1 MYQWFLWLLR
11 SCEGLCG
18 GNAELFVEKTPHAH
32 VSAKCGGTWEHC
44 TTYPGK
50 EMHRHSIPCRWI
62 SHFRKKSLSERRCTG
77 SVATSGPNWPELV
90 RIWFFLENWSKKC
103 LNWCPKVWFLPK
115 LAYLTTH
122 PELDY
127 WTFIHGM
134 SAWQAQG
141 SPDVKLFA
149 KRVWLYL
156 MVRFWSDFL
165 GKWGLIL
172 VQIWIDRVWFQKWEH
187 CTVVVRD

>member
-1 MYQWFLWLLR
+1 
-11 SCEGLCG
+11 
-18 GNAELFVEKTPHAH
+18 
-32 VSAKCGGTWEHC
+32 
-44 TTYPGK
+44 
-50 EMHRHSIPCRWI
+50 MHWHSIPYKRSGSCRWI
-62 SHFRKKSLSERRCTG
+62 SHFREKSLSERRCTG
-77 SVATSGPNWPELV
+77 IPAPIRDLAPADGYLILEKNLCRKGDALAVLPLLV
-90 RIWFFLENWSKKC
+90 RIGRNWSEFGFFGKIGPKKC

>member
-1 MYQWFLWLLR
+1 
-11 SCEGLCG
+11 
-18 GNAELFVEKTPHAH
+18 
-32 VSAKCGGTWEHC
+32 
-44 TTYPGK
+44 
-50 EMHRHSIPCRWI
+50 MHRHSSPYKRSGSCRWI

-90 RIWFFLENWSKKC
+90 RIWFFWENWSKKC

-115 LAYLTTH
+115 LAYLTNH